1 MAVQHPREPTMS
13 TNRLPTHEFLQEA
26 EREAGRFDWEGTFAD
41 YFNMV
46 GDNPSVSRLSHRI
59 VYDAIVANGVEEHPV
74 TGGPSYS
81 LFSDKVYGQDETI
94 ESIVEYFASS
104 ARRLEIRK
112 RILLLLGP
120 PASGKSTIVAL
131 IKEAL
136 EDYTRSDEGALFA
149 IKGCPMQEEPLHLIP
164 HNLRPKLQEDYGIYV
179 EGDLC
184 PRCRYMVSSEYK
196 GRISAVPVVRVVFSE
211 QEAIGIGY
219 YVATSNPTDA
229 SLLVGSVDTSQLEGD
244 RLEVAGKAFRLDGE
258 LNVANRGLMEFVEIF
273 KVDANLLTTLLG
285 LAQEQLIKMDR
296 FGSVYADEA
305 VVAHSNEGDFRSFMA
320 DPSSEAL
327 RDRIMRIYVPYNLRV
342 RDEVKIYRKLL
353 VSSGLDRVHIPPL
366 TLPAVSTFAVLSRLT
381 SPTKTA
387 ISIIDKLR
395 AYDGHDVENFSQD
408 DVAKE
413 RQSNPTEGMSG
424 ISPRAVMNRLSA
436 RAGTPGVVCLS
447 PLNALDS
454 IWQGRSESVS
464 LSEDESASYIS
475 YVREAVE
482 DYNERT
488 IHDVRKAF
496 DERFELTAA
505 ELMSDYLADVAA
517 ALSLDSRNRVPRESE
532 RNMREME
539 RQVGVSERAKDNF
552 RREIFTFFE
561 DLKSRN
567 VEFDYTTERRICA
580 AVEKRLFPDQK
591 TLRNELDEPRAS
603 SRMAEWRRRR
613 ASIHRRLVRSY
624 GYCDICA
631 QDIVE
636 YVVFLLRGNA
646 AFRVDHND
654 IVWRWPLNP
663 ETSPALRSDSPTQT
677 PAAT

>member
-1 MAVQHPREPTMS
+1 MT

-41 YFNMV
+41 YFGMI
-46 GDNPSVSRLSHRI
+46 GDNPSISRLSHRM
-59 VYDAIVANGVEEHPV
+59 VYDAIVANGVEEDPA
-74 TGGPSYS
+74 TGSPTYR
-81 LFSDKVYGQDETI
+81 LFADEVYGQDDTI

-112 RILLLLGP
+112 RILLMLGP

-136 EDYTRSDEGALFA
+136 ENYTRTDQGSLYA

-164 HNLRPKLQEDYGIYV
+164 HNLRPKLQQDYGIYV

-184 PRCRYMVSSEYK
+184 PRCRYMVRAQYK
-196 GRISAVPVVRVVFSE
+196 GQISAVPVVRIVFSE
-211 QEAIGIGY
+211 QEAVGIGY

-273 KVDANLLTTLLG
+273 KADPHLLTTLLG

-296 FGSVYADEA
+296 FGSVYADE
-305 VVAHSNEGDFRSFMA
+305 VVVGHSNEGDFRTFMA

-342 RDEVKIYRKLL
+342 RDEVRIYRKLL
-353 VSSGLDRVHIPPL
+353 VSSGLDKVHIPPQ
-366 TLPAVSTFAVLSRLT
+366 TLPAVSTFAVLSRLD
-381 SPTKTA
+381 PPAKPA
-387 ISIIDKLR
+387 ISVIDKLR
-395 AYDGHDVENFSQD
+395 AYDGHDVENFPQEE
-408 DVAKE
+408 VVKE
-413 RQSNPTEGMSG
+413 KNSKPTEGMSG
-424 ISPRAVMNRLSA
+424 ISPRSVMNRLSA
-436 RAGTPGVVCLS
+436 RASMPDVVCLS

-464 LSEDESASYIS
+464 LTEEESASYTS

-482 DYNERT
+482 DHNERA
-488 IHDVRKAF
+488 IHDVQKAF
-496 DERFELTAA
+496 GERFELTAA
-505 ELMSDYLADVAA
+505 ELMSDYLADVSA
-517 ALSLDSRNRVPRESE
+517 ALSLPPNTRVPRESE

-539 RQVGVSERAKDNF
+539 RQVGVSERSRNDF
-552 RREIFTFFE
+552 RREIHAFFV
-561 DLKSRN
+561 DLKARD

-591 TLRNELDEPRAS
+591 ALRNELEEPRAS
-603 SRMAEWRRRR
+603 GRLAEWRRKR
-613 ASIHRRLVRSY
+613 ASIHRRLVRNY
-624 GYCDICA
+624 GYCEVCA
-631 QDIVE
+631 NDLVE
-636 YVVFLLRGNA
+636 YVVFLLKGND
-646 AFRVDHND
+646 AFKVVHND
-654 IVWRWPLNP
+654 IEWRWDLNP
-663 ETSPALRSDSPTQT
+663 ETGPPQRS
-677 PAAT
+677 AAPE